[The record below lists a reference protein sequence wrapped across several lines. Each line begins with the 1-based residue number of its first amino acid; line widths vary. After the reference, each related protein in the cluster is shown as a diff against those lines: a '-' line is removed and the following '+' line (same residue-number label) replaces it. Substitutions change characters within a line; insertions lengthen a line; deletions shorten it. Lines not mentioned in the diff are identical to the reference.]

1 VEALVVKAQPQA
13 TFQAMSRRN
22 ALTVASALSD
32 DIGEQLRREQLVGWS
47 TRKAYTDPSGT
58 RWRHQ
63 VAASIW
69 ASAAVALEADDL
81 GVVHQPVDP
90 GRRVGPGFDQALE
103 RVLATTRRSLRERG
117 RDRLARL
124 GMAEAGQV
132 PPALLG
138 STSLPDRCLG

>member
-1 VEALVVKAQPQA
+1 
-13 TFQAMSRRN
+13 MSRRN

-69 ASAAVALEADDL
+69 ASVAVTLEADDL
-81 GVVHQPVDP
+81 GVVDQSVDH
-90 GRRVGPGFDQALE
+90 GRGDHVVGRTPPQRPNGLFE
-103 RVLATTRRSLRERG
+103 VTI
-117 RDRLARL
+117 RLARSWRT
-124 GMAEAGQV
+124 EPAGQ
-132 PPALLG
+132 PPGRLG
-138 STSLPDRCLG
+138 RA